1 MPDPDGKLETLIA
14 ALPSLSMEGLNQLS
28 EAIVKARA
36 DMATAGRAALL
47 EEFRLKAEHLGLSIE
62 DLVGGPASAGSRAS
76 RANAGKKVAAKYR
89 GPNGEEWTGR
99 GRMPNWMAVLEASG
113 RSREEFLI

>member
-1 MPDPDGKLETLIA
+1 MPDSAGKLETLIA
-14 ALPSLSMEGLNQLS
+14 ALPSLSMEELGILS
-28 EAIVKARA
+28 EAITKARD

-47 EEFRLKAEHLGLSIE
+47 EEFRVKAERLGVSIE
-62 DLVGGPASAGSRAS
+62 DLVSGTTPDGSRS
-76 RANAGKKVAAKYR
+76 QRSDAGRKVAAKYR

-99 GRMPNWMAVLEASG
+99 GRMPNWMAAMEATG